1 MALSPLA
8 TMNSN
13 TRTTAARTFLRSLN
27 ILLKFTRLYGFAH
40 VRSDA
45 QFRTAWSELQSMLAM
60 DSGVGFLLGVSGTK
74 LLLDGVPVEGTPAER
89 SFAELLGRAGLAS
102 IAFTTRVTA
111 GELAEFVKAFALA
124 GTKPGGLAA
133 QLKAALGD
141 SPSAGIRMNEIRF
154 VAEDA
159 ANTKG
164 GLAGQIAAQALATDA
179 GSMREWLNDPQKL
192 LQMIVAAEGVEGGR
206 GFAGAGSDGGS
217 GSGAGFA
224 GSGAGQGGG
233 SGAGAGSPGS
243 GCGSGSGMALE
254 EDVANLVR
262 LLSSIHHA
270 SQQPAGNLDPESL
283 KHEFTELPTNAQ
295 EMLRQALAS
304 LPAIAGDGKT
314 DGTALLK
321 LAEHMAIRFALRR
334 FERGEVKVNAVRQM
348 MDRMGGE
355 IEHLRKILTAHEEKM
370 SKSGILVESHAD
382 ILDRQFWAAVPESGK
397 RAVLLSDEAYC
408 VPPRNVRQHVT
419 QLVEQGRVSEAVN
432 ILMNYAGCV
441 QNRDADARRRTAI
454 GLSELAELYAK
465 TAQELLGQA
474 LRLVGEQV
482 SLEEDREMQALLGA
496 AFARL
501 SQEASTRRNFS
512 AMRQALESLARVE
525 ARRSPLAE
533 SLRPRIGVENRLGEF
548 MEEALRGKCPA
559 ELMDVLR
566 RVPRAAA
573 EQAAARFS
581 RSEKREECR
590 QLSKLVQE
598 IGAEAVAHLRRM
610 LHERPAAEA
619 VTATGLL
626 SELDVPA
633 LEEELL
639 ERLPGWDR
647 AYHDAVVRQ
656 IASAGAPERGR
667 LLVVLMDRLDPV
679 VWSEVVDEIGM
690 SGDTETA
697 RALLALAQ
705 GERGSAAGPY
715 IQVKA
720 IEALGRLRA
729 EEAAGALRKIVE
741 TRQVFRWAQPNE
753 LRVVA
758 AQALQNIDPEWA
770 AAYLPKSGLSA
781 EDLGLAP
788 LDAMPDAAWLRQ
800 RRYARV
806 KLPRA
811 MNAVAETSHGE
822 YTMTAQLLS
831 LGGGLAVSDARMTQ
845 GVQASLKMQAG
856 LRPLK
861 ARVLMRR
868 AGAQHVGFEFV
879 EMDLEERA
887 RLRKLLA
894 GLGKASTIFSLT
906 PVRSSPQAV
915 A

>member
-1 MALSPLA
+1 
-8 TMNSN
+8 MNSN
-13 TRTTAARTFLRSLN
+13 SRTAAARTFLRSLN

-40 VRSDA
+40 VRTDA
-45 QFRTAWSELQSMLAM
+45 QFKTAWSELQSTLAM
-60 DSGVGFLLGVSGTK
+60 DNGAGLLLGVSGTK

-102 IAFTTRVTA
+102 IAFAPRVTSA
-111 GELAEFVKAFALA
+111 ELADFVKAFAQA
-124 GTKPGGLAA
+124 GTRPGGLAA
-133 QLKAALGD
+133 QLKEALGD
-141 SPSAGIRMNEIRF
+141 NPNAGIRMNEIRF

-159 ANTKG
+159 TNVKS
-164 GLAGQIAAQALATDA
+164 GLAGQIAAQALSVDA
-179 GSMREWLNDPQKL
+179 GPMREWLNDPQKL
-192 LQMIVAAEGVEGGR
+192 LQMIVAAEGVESGHGS
-206 GFAGAGSDGGS
+206 AGAGSVASPALAGG
-217 GSGAGFA
+217 GAVPGAG
-224 GSGAGQGGG
+224 
-233 SGAGAGSPGS
+233 
-243 GCGSGSGMALE
+243 MTLE

-270 SQQPAGNLDPESL
+270 SQQPGGNLSPEAL
-283 KHEFTELPTNAQ
+283 KQEFTELPMNAQ

-304 LPAIAGDGKT
+304 LPAAASDTKADGM
-314 DGTALLK
+314 ALLK

-370 SKSGILVESHAD
+370 GKSGILVESHAD

-397 RAVLLSDEAYC
+397 RTVLLSAEAYC
-408 VPPRNVRQHVT
+408 VPPRNVRQHVA
-419 QLVEQGRVSEAVN
+419 QLAEQGRLSEAVS
-432 ILMNYAGCV
+432 ILVNYAGCV
-441 QNRDADARRRTAI
+441 QSPDPDARRRTAI

-465 TAQELLGQA
+465 TAQDLLSQA

-482 SLEEDREMQALLGA
+482 SVEEDKEMQALLGA

-501 SQEASTRRNFS
+501 SQEASARRDF
-512 AMRQALESLARVE
+512 AALRQALDSLARVE
-525 ARRSPLAE
+525 ARRSLLAE
-533 SLRPRIGVENRLGEF
+533 SLRPRLGVESRLADF
-548 MEEALRGKCPA
+548 MEEGLRGKCPA
-559 ELMDVLR
+559 ELMEVLR

-573 EQAAARFS
+573 EHAAARFS

-590 QLSKLVQE
+590 RLSKLVQG

-626 SELDVPA
+626 SELDVPG

-639 ERLPGWDR
+639 ERLPDWDR

-667 LLVVLMDRLDPV
+667 LLVILMERLDPV

-690 SGDTETA
+690 SGDKETA
-697 RALLALAQ
+697 RALLALVH
-705 GERGSAAGPY
+705 GERGAAAGPY
-715 IQVKA
+715 IQAKA

-729 EEAAGALRKIVE
+729 EGAVDMLRKIVE
-741 TRQVFRWAQPNE
+741 ARQVFRWAQPNE

-758 AQALQNIDPEWA
+758 AQALQNIDPAWA
-770 AAYLPKSGLSA
+770 VEYLPKSGLSA
-781 EDLGLAP
+781 EDLGLVP
-788 LDAMPDAAWLRQ
+788 LDPLPDAAWLRQ

-806 KLPRA
+806 RLPRT

-822 YTMTAQLLS
+822 YKMTAQLLS
-831 LGGGLAVSDARMTQ
+831 LGGGLAAAESRMTQ
-845 GVQASLKMQAG
+845 GAQACLKMQAG

-861 ARVLMRR
+861 ARVLMRK
-868 AGAQHVGFEFV
+868 AGAQHIGFEFV

-894 GLGKASTIFSLT
+894 GLGRTSSVLNLSLAPPKPAT
-906 PVRSSPQAV
+906 V

>member
-1 MALSPLA
+1 MRLRASTG

-27 ILLKFTRLYGFAH
+27 ILLKFARLYGFAH
-40 VRSDA
+40 LRTNA
-45 QFRTAWSELQSMLAM
+45 QFQTTWGELQTTLAM
-60 DSGVGFLLGVSGTK
+60 DSGAGFLLGVSGPK

-89 SFAELLGRAGLAS
+89 SFADLLGRAGLAS
-102 IAFTTRVTA
+102 IGFTSRVTT
-111 GELAEFVKAFALA
+111 AEFTELVKAFALA
-124 GTKPGGLAA
+124 GTKQGGLTA
-133 QLKAALGD
+133 QLKEALGND
-141 SPSAGIRMNEIRF
+141 PNGGIRVNEIRF

-159 ANTKG
+159 ANTRS

-179 GSMREWLNDPQKL
+179 GPMREWLNDPQKL
-192 LQMIVAAEGVEGGR
+192 LQMIVAAEGVESGSGT
-206 GFAGAGSDGGS
+206 AGAGSTAGNGP
-217 GSGAGFA
+217 GAAAHGR
-224 GSGAGQGGG
+224 GRE
-233 SGAGAGSPGS
+233 SGAGAGG
-243 GCGSGSGMALE
+243 GVALE

-270 SQQPAGNLDPESL
+270 SRQPAGNLDPSAL
-283 KHEFTELPTNAQ
+283 QHEFTGLPMNAQ

-304 LPAIAGDGKT
+304 LPAVASDGKT
-314 DGTALLK
+314 DGAALLK

-348 MDRMGGE
+348 LDRMGGE
-355 IEHLRKILTAHEEKM
+355 IEHLREILTAHEEKM

-397 RAVLLSDEAYC
+397 RAVLLSTEAYC
-408 VPPRNVRQHVT
+408 VPPRNVRQYVT
-419 QLVEQGRVSEAVN
+419 QLVDQGRLSEAVS
-432 ILMNYAGCV
+432 ILTNYAGCV
-441 QNRDADARRRTAI
+441 QNRDAEARRRAAI

-465 TAQELLGQA
+465 TAQDLLSQA

-482 SLEEDREMQALLGA
+482 AVEKDKELQTLLGA

-501 SQEASTRRNFS
+501 SQEASARRNFA
-512 AMRQALESLARVE
+512 AMREALESLARVE
-525 ARRSPLAE
+525 ARKESLAE

-548 MEEALRGKCPA
+548 MEEAMRGNCPA
-559 ELMDVLR
+559 ELMEVLR
-566 RVPRAAA
+566 RVSRAAA

-590 QLSKLVQE
+590 RLTGLVQG

-619 VTATGLL
+619 ASATGLL
-626 SELDVPA
+626 SVLDVPA

-639 ERLPGWDR
+639 ERLAGWDR

-667 LLVVLMDRLDPV
+667 LLVILMDRLDPV

-690 SGDTETA
+690 SGDAETA
-697 RALLALAQ
+697 RALLPLAQ
-705 GERGSAAGPY
+705 GEHPDAAGSY

-720 IEALGRLRA
+720 IEALGRLRSG
-729 EEAAGALRKIVE
+729 EAAGMLRKIVE
-741 TRQVFRWAQPNE
+741 KRCLFRWAHPNE

-758 AQALQNIDPEWA
+758 AQAMLNIDPEWA
-770 AAYLPKSGLSA
+770 ASYLPKSGLGA
-781 EDLGLAP
+781 EEMGLAP
-788 LDAMPDAAWLRQ
+788 LDPQPNAAWLRQ

-806 KLPRA
+806 QLPRT
-811 MNAVAETSHGE
+811 MSAVAETSHGE
-822 YTMTAQLLS
+822 YKLATQLLS
-831 LGGGLAVSDARMTQ
+831 LGGGLATAESRLTP
-845 GVQASLKMQAG
+845 GVQASLKIQSG

-861 ARVLMRR
+861 ARVLMRK
-868 AGAQHVGFEFV
+868 AGPQHIGFEFV
-879 EMDLEERA
+879 EMELEERA

-894 GLGKASTIFSLT
+894 GLGKPSSIFNLS
-906 PVRSSPQAV
+906 PVRPSPQAV

>member
-1 MALSPLA
+1 
-8 TMNSN
+8 
-13 TRTTAARTFLRSLN
+13 
-27 ILLKFTRLYGFAH
+27 
-40 VRSDA
+40 
-45 QFRTAWSELQSMLAM
+45 MLAM
-60 DSGVGFLLGVSGTK
+60 DSGTGFLLGVSGTK

-89 SFAELLGRAGLAS
+89 SFAELLGKAGLAS
-102 IAFTTRVTA
+102 IVFAPRVTPD
-111 GELAEFVKAFALA
+111 ELAEFVKAFAVA

-133 QLKAALGD
+133 QLKEALGD
-141 SPSAGIRMNEIRF
+141 NKSAGIRLNEIRF
-154 VAEDA
+154 VAEDS
-159 ANTKG
+159 ANPTS
-164 GLAGQIAAQALATDA
+164 GLAGQIVAQALATEA
-179 GSMREWLNDPQKL
+179 APMREWLNDPQKL
-192 LQMIVAAEGVEGGR
+192 LQMIVAAEGVEGAR
-206 GFAGAGSDGGS
+206 GAVS
-217 GSGAGFA
+217 SGAGNGIVESA
-224 GSGAGQGGG
+224 AANGSTSGAGT
-233 SGAGAGSPGS
+233 
-243 GCGSGSGMALE
+243 GMALE

-270 SQQPAGNLDPESL
+270 SQQPGGNLDAGLL
-283 KHEFTELPTNAQ
+283 KHEFTELPGSAQ

-304 LPAIAGDGKT
+304 LPAVAGDGKA

-355 IEHLRKILTAHEEKM
+355 IEHLRKILTAHEQKM

-397 RAVLLSDEAYC
+397 RAVLLSPEAYC
-408 VPPRNVRQHVT
+408 VPPRNVRQHVSH
-419 QLVEQGRVSEAVN
+419 LSEQGRLSEAVS
-432 ILMNYAGCV
+432 ILMNYAECV
-441 QNRDADARRRTAI
+441 RNTDADARRRTAL

-465 TAQELLGQA
+465 TAQDLLGQA

-482 SLEEDREMQALLGA
+482 AVEEDREMQALLGA

-501 SQEASTRRNFS
+501 SQEAGTRRNFL
-512 AMRQALESLARVE
+512 AMQQALDSLGRIE
-525 ARRSPLAE
+525 TRRSTLAE
-533 SLRPRIGVENRLGEF
+533 SLRPRLGVENRLGEF
-548 MEEALRGKCPA
+548 LEEALRGQCPA
-559 ELMDVLR
+559 ELMEVLR

-573 EQAAARFS
+573 EQAAVRFS
-581 RSEKREECR
+581 RSEKREECLR
-590 QLSKLVQE
+590 LTKLVQG

-633 LEEELL
+633 LEQELL
-639 ERLPGWDR
+639 ERLPDWDR

-667 LLVVLMDRLDPV
+667 LLVILMDRLDPV

-690 SGDTETA
+690 SGDKETA
-697 RALLALAQ
+697 RALLSLAQ
-705 GERGSAAGPY
+705 GERGAAAGPY
-715 IQVKA
+715 IQAKA

-729 EEAAGALRKIVE
+729 EEAAGALRIIVE
-741 TRQVFRWAQPNE
+741 ARQVFRWAQPNE
-753 LRVVA
+753 LRIVA
-758 AQALQNIDPEWA
+758 AQALQHIDPEWA
-770 AAYLPKSGLSA
+770 ASYLPKSGLST

-806 KLPRA
+806 KLPRTL
-811 MNAVAETSHGE
+811 NAVAETSHGE
-822 YTMTAQLLS
+822 YPMSAQLLS
-831 LGGGLAVSDARMTQ
+831 LGGGLALAEGRLTQ

-861 ARVLMRR
+861 ARVLMRK
-868 AGAQHVGFEFV
+868 AGSQHIGFEFV

-894 GLGKASTIFSLT
+894 GLGKASSILNLSLA
-906 PVRSSPQAV
+906 SPKQAAV

>member
-1 MALSPLA
+1 
-8 TMNSN
+8 
-13 TRTTAARTFLRSLN
+13 
-27 ILLKFTRLYGFAH
+27 
-40 VRSDA
+40 
-45 QFRTAWSELQSMLAM
+45 
-60 DSGVGFLLGVSGTK
+60 
-74 LLLDGVPVEGTPAER
+74 
-89 SFAELLGRAGLAS
+89 
-102 IAFTTRVTA
+102 
-111 GELAEFVKAFALA
+111 
-124 GTKPGGLAA
+124 
-133 QLKAALGD
+133 
-141 SPSAGIRMNEIRF
+141 
-154 VAEDA
+154 
-159 ANTKG
+159 
-164 GLAGQIAAQALATDA
+164 
-179 GSMREWLNDPQKL
+179 
-192 LQMIVAAEGVEGGR
+192 
-206 GFAGAGSDGGS
+206 
-217 GSGAGFA
+217 
-224 GSGAGQGGG
+224 
-233 SGAGAGSPGS
+233 
-243 GCGSGSGMALE
+243 
-254 EDVANLVR
+254 
-262 LLSSIHHA
+262 
-270 SQQPAGNLDPESL
+270 
-283 KHEFTELPTNAQ
+283 
-295 EMLRQALAS
+295 
-304 LPAIAGDGKT
+304 
-314 DGTALLK
+314 
-321 LAEHMAIRFALRR
+321 
-334 FERGEVKVNAVRQM
+334 
-348 MDRMGGE
+348 
-355 IEHLRKILTAHEEKM
+355 
-370 SKSGILVESHAD
+370 
-382 ILDRQFWAAVPESGK
+382 
-397 RAVLLSDEAYC
+397 
-408 VPPRNVRQHVT
+408 
-419 QLVEQGRVSEAVN
+419 VEQGRVSEAVS
-432 ILMNYAGCV
+432 ILMNYAACV

-454 GLSELAELYAK
+454 GLSEPAELYAK
-465 TAQELLGQA
+465 TAQDLLSQA

-482 SLEEDREMQALLGA
+482 SMEEDKEMQAQLGA

-501 SQEASTRRNFS
+501 SQEASTRRNFA
-512 AMRQALESLARVE
+512 AMQQALESLARIE
-525 ARRSPLAE
+525 ARRSSLAE

-548 MEEALRGKCPA
+548 MEEALRGSAPA
-559 ELMDVLR
+559 ELMEVLR

-590 QLSKLVQE
+590 GLTKLVQG
-598 IGAEAVAHLRRM
+598 IGT
-610 LHERPAAEA
+610 EA

-639 ERLPGWDR
+639 ERLPGCDR

-705 GERGSAAGPY
+705 GERGAAAGPY
-715 IQVKA
+715 IQAKA
-720 IEALGRLRA
+720 IEGLGRLRA
-729 EEAAGALRKIVE
+729 EGAAGALRKIVE

-758 AQALQNIDPEWA
+758 AQALQNIDPGWA

-781 EDLGLAP
+781 EDLGLVP
-788 LDAMPDAAWLRQ
+788 LDPMPDAAWLRQ

-806 KLPRA
+806 KLPRT

-822 YTMTAQLLS
+822 YQMTAQLLS

-894 GLGKASTIFSLT
+894 GLGKTSTIFSLT
-906 PVRSSPQAV
+906 PVRPSPQAV

>member
-1 MALSPLA
+1 
-8 TMNSN
+8 MNSN
-13 TRTTAARTFLRSLN
+13 SRTAAARTFLRSLN

-40 VRSDA
+40 VRTDA
-45 QFRTAWSELQSMLAM
+45 QFKTAWSELQSTLAM
-60 DSGVGFLLGVSGTK
+60 DSGAGLLLGVSGTK

-102 IAFTTRVTA
+102 IAFAPQVTA
-111 GELAEFVKAFALA
+111 EELAEFVKAFALA

-133 QLKAALGD
+133 QLKEALGD
-141 SPSAGIRMNEIRF
+141 KPNAGIRMNEIRF

-159 ANTKG
+159 ANAKS
-164 GLAGQIAAQALATDA
+164 GLAGQIAAQALSVDA
-179 GSMREWLNDPQKL
+179 GPMREWLSDPQKL

-206 GFAGAGSDGGS
+206 GSAASGIGAGNGLSIASSGSCAETGGEIRAGAASQGS
-217 GSGAGFA
+217 GGGPGA
-224 GSGAGQGGG
+224 
-233 SGAGAGSPGS
+233 
-243 GCGSGSGMALE
+243 GMALE

-270 SQQPAGNLDPESL
+270 SQQPGGNLNAESL
-283 KHEFTELPTNAQ
+283 KHEFTALPTNAQ

-304 LPAIAGDGKT
+304 LPAAAGDAKA

-348 MDRMGGE
+348 MDRMGAE

-370 SKSGILVESHAD
+370 GKSGILVESHAD

-397 RAVLLSDEAYC
+397 RAVLLSAEAYC

-419 QLVEQGRVSEAVN
+419 QLVEQGRLSEAVN
-432 ILMNYAGCV
+432 ILVNYAGCV
-441 QNRDADARRRTAI
+441 QSVDADARRRTAI

-465 TAQELLGQA
+465 TAQDLLSQA

-482 SLEEDREMQALLGA
+482 SVEEDKELLALLGA
-496 AFARL
+496 TFARL
-501 SQEASTRRNFS
+501 SQEASTRRNF
-512 AMRQALESLARVE
+512 AALRQALESLTRVE
-525 ARRSPLAE
+525 ARHSTLAE
-533 SLRPRIGVENRLGEF
+533 SLRPRLGVESRLGDF
-548 MEEALRGKCPA
+548 MEEGMRGNCPA
-559 ELMDVLR
+559 ELMEVLR
-566 RVPRAAA
+566 RIPRAAA
-573 EQAAARFS
+573 EHAAARFS

-590 QLSKLVQE
+590 RLSKLVQG

-610 LHERPAAEA
+610 LHERPATEA

-626 SELDVPA
+626 SELDVPG

-639 ERLPGWDR
+639 ARLPGWDR

-667 LLVVLMDRLDPV
+667 LLVILMERLDPV

-697 RALLALAQ
+697 RALLALVH
-705 GERGSAAGPY
+705 GERGAAAGPY

-729 EEAAGALRKIVE
+729 EGAADALRKIVE
-741 TRQVFRWAQPNE
+741 ARQVFRWAQPNE

-758 AQALQNIDPEWA
+758 AQALQNIDPSWA
-770 AAYLPKSGLSA
+770 AEYLPKSGLSA

-788 LDAMPDAAWLRQ
+788 LDPAPDAAWLRQ

-806 KLPRA
+806 KLPKT

-822 YTMTAQLLS
+822 YKMTAQLLS
-831 LGGGLAVSDARMTQ
+831 LGGGLAMAESRMTQ
-845 GVQASLKMQAG
+845 GVQACLKMQAG

-861 ARVLMRR
+861 ARVLMRK
-868 AGAQHVGFEFV
+868 AGSQHVGFEFV
-879 EMDLEERA
+879 EMDLEERT
-887 RLRKLLA
+887 RLRKLLT
-894 GLGKASTIFSLT
+894 GLGKTSSVLNLSLAPPKPAT
-906 PVRSSPQAV
+906 V